1 MRCKEIDFET
11 MGELF
16 LAEKQGN
23 LMVEYLED
31 IQIRNILT
39 KPELGLV
46 GVFFLGDQIFQV
58 LGKLSQEGRVRGVYF
73 THYYDPPR
81 TEPHIKVGI
90 RYDNLA
96 DLESGTAAKRDL

>member
-1 MRCKEIDFET
+1 
-11 MGELF
+11 
-16 LAEKQGN
+16 
-23 LMVEYLED
+23 MVEYLED